1 MRIIIN
7 LHIREKY
14 HLTSINSC
22 SFSKALNQFWLGI
35 RMTWMWP
42 GCDLVVTWM
51 WPGCDLVMLVSR
63 PMYVFV
69 SNTSRCSS
77 FMPKC
82 VVASV
87 GNLFATCESVGS
99 DSTLELEHIKD
110 FGQVRLCNIAKP
122 ATMWNK
128 HYHSFDFK
136 QPASRNWRH
145 NKQVTTADFEQ
156 PPWSILN
163 FRFCCHWFDVP
174 LRPSPLISML
184 RRQLCF
190 TFCLC
195 VLFWPRAD
203 PTLNSGGGGGAR
215 NLRLSIDHSWQ
226 TSNLKIWIQ
235 NREQQCYNWPIWVG
249 AAWLKQD

>member
-1 MRIIIN
+1 MRIIVN

-110 FGQVRLCNIAKP
+110 FGQVRFVTLQSLLPCETNI
-122 ATMWNK
+122 
-128 HYHSFDFK
+128 
-136 QPASRNWRH
+136 
-145 NKQVTTADFEQ
+145 
-156 PPWSILN
+156 II
-163 FRFCCHWFDVP
+163 
-174 LRPSPLISML
+174 PLISNNPLAGTGAITSKWRL
-184 RRQLCF
+184 RILSNLLGQYLTLDSAVIGLMCPSAPPPNFNVEAAIMFHFLLRA
-190 TFCLC
+190 
-195 VLFWPRAD
+195 LFWPPAD

-249 AAWLKQD
+249 ASWLKQD